1 MKMMLLAGR
10 QIGLNFIESGQMGEM
25 SIFSMVLHIKGPFKL
40 MLLQYD
46 PIGVDI
52 NIPSPL
58 NCPILSLQLS

>member
-46 PIGVDI
+46 PMGVDI
-52 NIPSPL
+52 SIPSPL

>member
-1 MKMMLLAGR
+1 MKMMLFAGR

-25 SIFSMVLHIKGPFKL
+25 SIFSIVLHIKGPFKL

-52 NIPSPL
+52 SIPSPL